1 MSFEPLPINARF
13 VQKLQRMCDDPSSDA
28 LIAWSADGTKI
39 HILDL
44 EPFSQQ
50 LLPQYFKHNSFSSF
64 IRQMNTYGFNKV
76 DADGWTFAHPHFRR
90 DDPEAMKLIKRR
102 TGGGP
107 AGGGAS
113 SAAASQGDDAGGG
126 GDDAI
131 RDELLQMRAHTT
143 GIAQRIGELSE
154 QLLAARQQQASTRES
169 MGKIVT
175 FLSQVYS
182 AGVQANAS
190 VAASASAD
198 GAAEVDVTSPG
209 GASTAVVKRRRT
221 DGGDGA
227 PPRFVPAPLA
237 ELMAP
242 RAHGDSSTSTAAAA
256 AAGLLPG
263 LPGLPTVPLPSRDP
277 SLGAQAIAAL
287 PPHLQQAAL
296 ALVGSPELQDEAI
309 STIAGEGLRL
319 SRQASEKSVG
329 GGGSGSGGGGSGGS
343 GGGSGAPVT
352 DAELEGIDVEG
363 FLWDFLEEAQ
373 ERFSPTTDG
382 AAEKE

>member
-1 MSFEPLPINARF
+1 
-13 VQKLQRMCDDPSSDA
+13 MCDDPSSDA

-90 DDPEAMKLIKRR
+90 DD
-102 TGGGP
+102 
-107 AGGGAS
+107 
-113 SAAASQGDDAGGG
+113 
-126 GDDAI
+126 
-131 RDELLQMRAHTT
+131 LLQMRAHTT

-209 GASTAVVKRRRT
+209 GASMAVVKRRR
-221 DGGDGA
+221 
-227 PPRFVPAPLA
+227 
-237 ELMAP
+237 
-242 RAHGDSSTSTAAAA
+242 
-256 AAGLLPG
+256 
-263 LPGLPTVPLPSRDP
+263 
-277 SLGAQAIAAL
+277 
-287 PPHLQQAAL
+287 
-296 ALVGSPELQDEAI
+296 
-309 STIAGEGLRL
+309 
-319 SRQASEKSVG
+319 
-329 GGGSGSGGGGSGGS
+329 
-343 GGGSGAPVT
+343 
-352 DAELEGIDVEG
+352 
-363 FLWDFLEEAQ
+363 
-373 ERFSPTTDG
+373 
-382 AAEKE
+382 